1 MGSQRTFASMAWNGK
16 GKVTRRERFLAEM
29 DAVIP
34 WPRLVRLIEPHYP
47 KAGQGRQ
54 PLGLEKMLRIY
65 FLQQWFNLSD
75 PQAEDAIYDSESM
88 RRFARVEL
96 GDEVVPDE
104 TTILRFRHLLEQHE
118 LTQAIFEE
126 IQALL
131 EERRLLLRSGT
142 IVDATIIAAPSSTKN
157 ASASRD
163 PEMKQTRKGRN
174 WHFGMKLHIGADKRG
189 IVHTVRA
196 TDASVADINQMPEL
210 LHGQEREVFG
220 DQAYWK
226 EDDRK
231 FLEAWGVR
239 YRINRRPTAHRPLS
253 KRWRMINRARSRT
266 RARGEHAFRVIK
278 QLWGF
283 AKVRYRGLAKNLARA
298 HTMFALANLYQV
310 RRQLLPA
317 GARCA
322 LSGNFG
328 QQAVSAAT
336 IARPTITRS
345 PFSEP
350 DCHDHFNQIA
360 AQSDLCRASLGDL
373 AIGDALPLEART
385 LARQPRSHIAQGTFT
400 AREGRA
406 CHSDRYPPGR
416 GIRRGSPA
424 RRAQCAS
431 SRT

>member
-1 MGSQRTFASMAWNGK
+1 MGNQRTFASMVWNGK
-16 GKVTRRERFLAEM
+16 GKVTRRERFLGEM

-34 WPRLVRLIEPHYP
+34 WSRLIKLIEPHYP
-47 KAGQGRQ
+47 KAGNGRQ

-65 FLQQWFNLSD
+65 FLQLWFNLSD

-96 GDEVVPDE
+96 GDEAVPDE
-104 TTILRFRHLLEQHE
+104 TTILRFRHLLEQHG
-118 LTQAIFEE
+118 LTQAIFGS
-126 IQALL
+126 INGLL

-196 TDASVADINQMPEL
+196 TAASVADITQLPDL
-210 LHGQEREVFG
+210 LHGQERELFG

-226 EDDRK
+226 EDDRE
-231 FLEAWGVR
+231 FLEEWGVR
-239 YRINRRPTAHRPLS
+239 YRVNRRPTSQRPLS
-253 KRWRMINRARSRT
+253 ERWRMINRARSRT
-266 RARGEHAFRVIK
+266 RARGEHAFRVLK

-298 HTMFALANLYQV
+298 QTMFALANLYQV

-317 GARCA
+317 GARC
-322 LSGNFG
+322 
-328 QQAVSAAT
+328 VW
-336 IARPTITRS
+336 
-345 PFSEP
+345 
-350 DCHDHFNQIA
+350 
-360 AQSDLCRASLGDL
+360 
-373 AIGDALPLEART
+373 
-385 LARQPRSHIAQGTFT
+385 
-400 AREGRA
+400 
-406 CHSDRYPPGR
+406 
-416 GIRRGSPA
+416 
-424 RRAQCAS
+424 
-431 SRT
+431 